1 MDGGT
6 YLKLVIFGDE
16 MLSYK
21 ASAGELLA
29 ERLGIEYDNRAEPD
43 TSNSR
48 IHRNIVKYVISK
60 PDTDDIFLIGWT
72 SPYRLDAEYQNEYFT
87 YRPNKHDYPFLRMNK
102 LHLYDH
108 YLFDRIVV
116 NQRWASIIYGVQQ
129 LLHGHGIKYYMFNS
143 QHHLEFSIYTE
154 KTIKNFNKK
163 LYFDPINPK
172 NTMQEYL
179 IESGF
184 KNASSYDANNEYA
197 KFLSRNFRQQELVI
211 KQ

>member
-1 MDGGT
+1 MDGGS

-29 ERLGIEYDNRAEPD
+29 ERLGIDCDNRAEND

-48 IHRNIVKYVISK
+48 IHRNIVKYVISN
-60 PDTDDIFLIGWT
+60 PNTDNIFLIGWT

-102 LHLYDH
+102 LHLYDN
-108 YLFDRIVV
+108 YLFDKIVL
-116 NQRWASIIYGVQQ
+116 NQKWASIIYGIQQ
-129 LLHGHGIKYYMFNS
+129 LLDAHGIKYYMFNT
-143 QHHLEFSIYTE
+143 QQNLEFSLYTE

-172 NTMQEYL
+172 NTMHEYL
-179 IESGF
+179 RELGF
-184 KNASSYDANNEYA
+184 KNVSSHEANDEYA
-197 KFLSRNFRQQELVI
+197 KFLSKNFRQQALVI